1 LEVDSVRKGQKTEQ
15 LAIDFARRRED
26 RVEPEDNCAVFSVLS
41 GETDSDSGI
50 SLCDEVFSSEN
61 IETAIYKVKSN
72 KGAPGIDGMTVGE
85 LQAYWNEHGADE
97 QRFIRNLHYRPKPVR
112 KVDIPKPN
120 GGTRTLGI
128 PCVVDRMIQQ
138 AVLQVLT
145 PLIDP
150 TFSEYS
156 FGFRPE
162 RSAHQAIEQARQHC
176 EQGFDTVVDI
186 DIKSYFDTVN
196 HDILMRLVEEKGI
209 TDKVVLHIIRRSL
222 ISGCMDGGIQTQR
235 TEGTPQGGPLSPLL
249 SNIYLDV
256 FDKELESRGHK
267 FVRYADDCNIYT
279 KSLRAGER
287 VIASAT
293 RFLDKELRLTVNP
306 DKSEVGSPSKL
317 KFLGFSLGKDADG
330 AFIRVHAVSAKRL
343 KDKIRL
349 LTKRNRGI
357 SLARMLAELK
367 RMLTGWINYY
377 GIAKCKGLCV
387 ATDEWLRRRIRQYIW
402 KQWKRIRT
410 RIRKL
415 RGLGIGDQQA
425 YEWGCTRKGY
435 WRISKSPILNRTLNN
450 TYLKEQGLFSLLE
463 YYTKKCL
470 SKRTAV
476 YRTVRT
482 VV

>member
-1 LEVDSVRKGQKTEQ
+1 M
-15 LAIDFARRRED
+15 
-26 RVEPEDNCAVFSVLS
+26 EPENNHMVLSAPS
-41 GETDSDSGI
+41 GETDSDNGI
-50 SLCDEVFSSEN
+50 TLCDEVFSKEN
-61 IETAIYKVKSN
+61 IECAIYKVKSN
-72 KGAPGIDGMTVGE
+72 KGAPGVDGMTVGE
-85 LQAYWNEHGADE
+85 LQTYWDEHGADAE
-97 QRFIRNLHYRPKPVR
+97 RYIKNLHYRPRPVR
-112 KVDIPKPN
+112 SVEIPKPN
-120 GGTRTLGI
+120 GNTRTLGI

-162 RSAHQAIEQARQHC
+162 RSAHMAIEQARQYF
-176 EQGFDTVVDI
+176 EQGYSTVVDI
-186 DIKSYFDTVN
+186 DLKSYFDTVN

-222 ISGCMDGGIQTQR
+222 ISGCMDGGIVTQR
-235 TEGTPQGGPLSPLL
+235 TKGTPQGGPLSPLL

-279 KSLRAGER
+279 KSHRAGER
-287 VIASAT
+287 VMASAT
-293 RFLDKELRLTVNP
+293 TFLEKKLRLTVNP

-317 KFLGFSLGKDADG
+317 KFLGFSLGKGADG
-330 AFIRVHAVSAKRL
+330 AFIRVHAASVKRL

-357 SLARMLAELK
+357 SLVRMLFELK

-377 GIAKCKGLCV
+377 GIAECGGLCA
-387 ATDEWLRRRIRQYIW
+387 ATDGWIRRRIRQYIW
-402 KQWKRIRT
+402 KQWKRPPT
-410 RIRKL
+410 RVRKL
-415 RGLGIGDQQA
+415 RALGI
-425 YEWGCTRKGY
+425 YERNAREGGNIRKGY
-435 WRISKSPILNRTLNN
+435 WRAANSPTTKWALNN
-450 TYLKEQGLFSLLE
+450 AYLKEQGLLSMLE
-463 YYTKKCL
+463 YYTVKCL

-476 YRTVRT
+476 YGTVRT